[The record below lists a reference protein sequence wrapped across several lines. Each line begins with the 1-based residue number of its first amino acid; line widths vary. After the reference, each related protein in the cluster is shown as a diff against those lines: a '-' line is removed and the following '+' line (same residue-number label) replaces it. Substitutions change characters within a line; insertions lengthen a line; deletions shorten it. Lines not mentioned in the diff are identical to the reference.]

1 MKILLIII
9 SLITLSCNNE
19 RSLRKEFIKKQKNNT
34 RFVVFPST
42 VIDTGGQITN
52 HNTLYVGETYYI
64 DTISLPEITGD
75 TLIHLELNDSSYF
88 EGIEITFDILDAD
101 KLIIEY
107 KR

>member
-1 MKILLIII
+1 MKTLLIIL
-9 SLITLSCNNE
+9 SLFAISCNKKNE
-19 RSLRKEFIKKQKNNT
+19 FSN
-34 RFVVFPST
+34 RFVVLTPFSA
-42 VIDTGGQITN
+42 IDTGGQITN
-52 HNTLYVGETYYI
+52 HGSLYVDETYMT

-88 EGIEITFDILDAD
+88 EGIEITFDTLDAD